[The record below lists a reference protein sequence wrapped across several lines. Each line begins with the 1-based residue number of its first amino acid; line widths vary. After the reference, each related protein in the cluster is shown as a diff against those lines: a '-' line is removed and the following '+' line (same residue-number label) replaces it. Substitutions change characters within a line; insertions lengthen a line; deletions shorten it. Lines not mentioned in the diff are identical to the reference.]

1 MKNIVKNTF
10 LVLAAALVAFG
21 FNSCKQDPYKYAVTK
36 GQPVIKYVITTDPA
50 AADSVITEASTEAVI
65 CIVGENLRSTK
76 KVFFNDLQAIINT
89 SFVTENTMVISVP
102 AAIPGA
108 VSDKIY
114 FHAENGTIVEFP
126 FHVAVPGPKVVTTT
140 CDWVKPGET
149 GHIVGN
155 YFVDDPNVPLEVIM
169 PDGKNAEVIGFSQT
183 TLDYKVPAG
192 CTEPGLITIKTIY
205 GSCQSNFVFNDNRN
219 ILIDWDGN
227 GQALAQGAGWRSGAQ
242 AYIGA
247 DKAGIP
253 ALDGNYICF
262 GPDKLGPGA
271 TDVWGEDPYSFN
283 YWPSASGSP
292 APLDQFPEFAEILAN
307 NDFSA
312 LKMKFELYVP
322 KSNAWQAA
330 GLGVYLTDLATV
342 SAENGNNGF
351 FTNAA
356 FPRAYYQPWA
366 TLGAEFYTDQWIT
379 VTLPLTEFAYNQ
391 DGKGAGSAIT
401 ADHLKG
407 LTMFVW
413 GGGETGVEC
422 QPAIAIDN
430 IRIVP

>member
-89 SFVTENTMVISVP
+89 SFVTANTMVIQIP
-102 AAIPGA
+102 AAIPDA

-114 FHAENGTIVEFP
+114 FHAENGTIVEYP
-126 FHVAVPGPKVVTTT
+126 FHVAVPGPRATSSL

-149 GHIVGN
+149 GHIIGN
-155 YFVDDPNVPLEVIM
+155 YFVDDPNVPLTVVM
-169 PDGKNAEVIGFSQT
+169 PDGQEAKVAGYTQT
-183 TLDYKVPAG
+183 ALDFIVPDG
-192 CTEPGLITIKTIY
+192 CTTPGYITVKTVY
-205 GSCQSNFVFNDNRN
+205 GSGKSDFVFNDNRN
-219 ILIDWDGN
+219 ILIDWDGK
-227 GQALAQGAGWRSGAQ
+227 GQSLAKGSGWRDGSK

-247 DKAGIP
+247 DNAGIP
-253 ALDGNYICF
+253 AIDGNYICF
-262 GPDKLGPGA
+262 GPADLGPGA
-271 TDVWGEDPYSFN
+271 TDEWGEDPYSFN
-283 YWPSASGSP
+283 YWPSATGSP
-292 APLDQFPEFAEILAN
+292 APIDQFPEFAEILAN
-307 NDFSA
+307 NDWKK

-322 KSNAWQAA
+322 KSYAWQAA

-342 SAENGNNGF
+342 SAENANNGF
-351 FTNAA
+351 FTNAKY
-356 FPRAYYQPWA
+356 PRAYYQPWA
-366 TLGAEFYTDQWIT
+366 ELGAEFYTDQWIT
-379 VTLPLTEFAYNQ
+379 VVVPLSEFKYNSE
-391 DGKGAGSAIT
+391 GKDCEPIT
-401 ADHLKG
+401 AENLKG

-413 GGGETGVEC
+413 GGGQTGAKC
-422 QPAIAIDN
+422 TPAIAIDN